1 MGQAVDMA
9 DAPTRALV
17 LRQAA
22 RTHRGLVR
30 SGNQDSYYAGSRLL
44 AVADGMGGAAAGDV
58 ASNTVIEAMGP
69 LDEAPAA
76 SIGLINEL
84 RRAVD
89 VANQRLRD
97 AVEAN
102 PEMEGMGTTL
112 TAMLFDQGALGMVHI
127 GDSRAYRIRN
137 GEFRQITKDD
147 TYVQML
153 VDEGRITAE
162 EAQTHPHRSLVSRVL
177 QGLPTDPMYTET
189 DLIEGDRYLL
199 CSDGLSSVVSATT
212 IEAALRRYGSP
223 DRCTE
228 RLVELALRAGAPD
241 NVTVV
246 VGHLTVE
253 GAPEHDEDAT
263 VEVPMIGES
272 TGELRLGDAVKSGAV
287 KSDAVKSGAVK
298 SGAVKSDATKSDGT
312 DAGTTLA
319 DTPGERMGT
328 TEAPMNTESGLPRR
342 RRLFGWRK
350 ARA

>member
-17 LRQAA
+17 LRHAA

-58 ASNTVIEAMGP
+58 ASSKVIEAMTP
-69 LDEAPAA
+69 LDEVPAA
-76 SIGLINEL
+76 SIGLIDEL

-97 AVEAN
+97 AVEEN

-112 TAMLFDQGALGMVHI
+112 TAMLFAEGTLGMVHI
-127 GDSRAYRIRN
+127 GDSRAYRIRH
-137 GEFRQITKDD
+137 GDFRQITKDD

-189 DLIEGDRYLL
+189 DLVTGDRYLI
-199 CSDGLSSVVSATT
+199 CSDGLSGVVSATT

-223 DRCTE
+223 DACAQ
-228 RLVELALRAGAPD
+228 RLVDLALRAGAPD

-246 VGHLTVE
+246 VGHLAVE
-253 GAPEHDEDAT
+253 GAPELDEDAT
-263 VEVPMIGES
+263 VEVPMLAET
-272 TGELRLGDAVKSGAV
+272 TGELRLGNATLGDAKLAE
-287 KSDAVKSGAVK
+287 
-298 SGAVKSDATKSDGT
+298 TK
-312 DAGTTLA
+312 
-319 DTPGERMGT
+319 GERMGT
-328 TEAPMNTESGLPRR
+328 AEPAAADESEVLPR
-342 RRLFGWRK
+342 RRLFGWRR